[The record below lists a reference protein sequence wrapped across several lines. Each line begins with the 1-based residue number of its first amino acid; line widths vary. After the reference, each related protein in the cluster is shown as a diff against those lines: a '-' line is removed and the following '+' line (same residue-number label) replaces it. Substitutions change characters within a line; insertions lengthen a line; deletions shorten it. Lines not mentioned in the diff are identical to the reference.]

1 MSPDDEVDV
10 SGYVAVLAARMNARV
25 TEVSGVISDELEDQ
39 ISELRVDARTLELL
53 GASVEGNVDTILHA
67 LRHGITVERITAPA
81 AALEYARRLAQHGV
95 PVNALVRAYRLGQ
108 RRLTELVFAELRSI
122 DMPPGT
128 GIVAIETITRVLFA
142 YIDWISQQ
150 VVAVYE
156 EERDRW
162 LENRNSVRALRVREL
177 LAERTPVDVDAE
189 TETIRYPLRWHH
201 LALVLWYPDGQAVPG
216 DDEQLTR
223 LQRITRELADA
234 VGTDAAPLFAATD
247 TASGW
252 AWLPFRAAP
261 ADPVAAVRRF
271 FARRAGAP
279 HAAIGRPGTGIDG
292 FRRSHRQAQRA
303 RAVAVAGAGRHGVVA
318 ADDPGLPLVALLGDD
333 PADLREWVGDVLG
346 GLATDSPDDARLRET
361 LRIFLRTGASYK
373 AAALELDLHFNSVK
387 YRVRKAVDRRGRPI
401 GADRLDVEVALLA
414 CHWLGSAVLRR

>member
-1 MSPDDEVDV
+1 M
-10 SGYVAVLAARMNARV
+10 SGYVAVLAARMNERV
-25 TEVSGVISDELEDQ
+25 TEVSGVISDELTDQ

-67 LRHGITVERITAPA
+67 LRHGIAVERITAPA

-177 LAERTPVDVDAE
+177 LAERAPVDVDAE

-223 LQRITRELADA
+223 LQRFARELADA

-261 ADPVAAVRRF
+261 DGPVTAVRRF
-271 FARRAGAP
+271 FARQAGAP
-279 HAAIGRPGTGIDG
+279 HAAIGRPGAGIDG

-303 RAVAVAGAGRHGVVA
+303 RAVAVAGAGRHRVVA